1 MGKTVFTI
9 DKDNLEV
16 HAERVYKATPEQLYD
31 AYTDP
36 DKIVQW
42 WGPAKY
48 KMIIDKMDVR
58 VGGVWRFLHEEA
70 DGTQYAFNGVYKE
83 LDRPNKIVDSFEFEG
98 MPGHVLI
105 ETATFESQPDGTTKL
120 TATSRY
126 ENLEDLEGMV
136 ATGME
141 GGLTEGQERLARLV
155 EQY

>member
-36 DKIVQW
+36 EKIAQW

-48 KMIIDKMDVR
+48 KMIVDKMDVR

-105 ETATFESQPDGTTKL
+105 ETATFEPQPDGTTKL

-155 EQY
+155 EQQ